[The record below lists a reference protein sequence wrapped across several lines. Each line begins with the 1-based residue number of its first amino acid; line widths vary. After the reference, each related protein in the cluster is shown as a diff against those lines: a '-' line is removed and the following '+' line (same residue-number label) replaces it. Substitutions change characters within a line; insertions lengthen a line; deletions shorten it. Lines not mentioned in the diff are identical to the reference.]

1 MITEG
6 VVRARLANGLS
17 VLLKEVH
24 AAPVGSVWVWYRV
37 GSRHDPPGRTGAS
50 HWVEHMM
57 FRGTERF
64 PQGVADRLISRVG
77 GYSNAMTYLDWTA
90 YFATLPAAE
99 LDLALEIEAD
109 RMANARF
116 EPEEVEVERTVII
129 SERQGMEGSPV
140 FHLHEAVH
148 AAAFAA
154 GGYRHHTIGSLAD
167 LQAMTAEDLAR
178 HYRRYY
184 NPQNATLVVVG
195 DFEAQAMLGRI
206 ERAFGHLASRP
217 IGELSRA
224 AVEPPVGETVGALG
238 RAAVEPRRVQ
248 LTGPEPTAYVM
259 AAYQAPPATH
269 PDFFPAAIADTL
281 LGGPRSLALF
291 DDGGPARTAR
301 LSKALVDT
309 GLASD
314 VSSFLLPTV
323 DPYLLIVLATVQ
335 AGRQPEEVEAA
346 LLAEVERLARE
357 PVSADEL
364 RRAVHQ
370 ARAQFAY
377 SAESVTDQAY
387 WLGFSQTVADLGW
400 LEGFL
405 PALAAVTAEDVQRVA
420 AAYLTSSRCLVGVYR
435 PQPRQ

>member
-6 VVRARLANGLS
+6 VVRATLANGLT

-64 PQGVADRLISRVG
+64 PHGVADRLISRVG

-99 LDLALEIEAD
+99 LDLALAIEAD

-116 EPEEVEVERTVII
+116 EPDEVEIERTVII

-148 AAAFAA
+148 AAAFTQ
-154 GGYRHHTIGSLAD
+154 GGYRHHTIGALAD
-167 LQAMTAEDLAR
+167 LQAMAAEDLAQ

-184 NPQNATLVVVG
+184 NPANATLVVVG
-195 DFEAQAMLGRI
+195 DFEAGALLQRV
-206 ERAFGHLASRP
+206 EQAFGSVPPPDDGAP
-217 IGELSRA
+217 
-224 AVEPPVGETVGALG
+224 EPRRGVGEPAVGDLA
-238 RAAVEPRRVQ
+238 EPRRVQ
-248 LTGPEPTAYVM
+248 LAGPEPTAYVM
-259 AAYQAPPATH
+259 AAYRAPSAAH
-269 PDFFPAAIADTL
+269 PDFFPMAIADTL

-291 DDGGPARTAR
+291 DDSGPARTAR

-314 VSSFLLPTV
+314 VSSYLLPTV
-323 DPYLLIVLATVQ
+323 EPYLLIVLATVR
-335 AGRQPEEVEAA
+335 AGRQPEEVERA
-346 LLAEVERLARE
+346 LLAEVERLAHE

-387 WLGFSQTVADLGW
+387 WLGFSHTVADLAW

-420 AAYLTSSRCLVGVYR
+420 AAYLNPARCVVGVYR
-435 PQPRQ
+435 PQ